1 MSETCLSLP
10 RIIFSRGNMD
20 EASLIIEGQNQL
32 HVRNQIN
39 CTQSLD
45 GTRQRILP
53 GEMKM
58 RSVTTRSYT
67 ARPRLWASEERNV
80 NKDSMRARTANG
92 RLSAEMSVTQGY
104 NVNELIAIIKE
115 KLTNSHKYV
124 HQMFCNNDPKGQGTI
139 SREALTRVLWNLCG
153 FLTTKQINN
162 LLNRLNLFGKSSIS
176 FEDFRVCFQ
185 DKVHNTEWIKPNT
198 AKHLQRNVEKPK
210 CTAATDDSQNGDN
223 DRAWRTLG
231 EEASKSE
238 SLEKFLPP
246 CCLCASGMITLEQFT
261 TALKCMGVMFN
272 EEELL
277 NMWTRTENVTRSA
290 IPAVFLYRKLG
301 IKFPVNGKAGTIS
314 NDKIVKS
321 FEEVIYSIKEKLN
334 EACLSLVQEFSKMNT
349 SRPGLINRSEVR
361 LVLQKFNIPMT
372 AVDLEHLL
380 ARFNMRRKDGL
391 VDFLCFVNK
400 LKSRSRIS
408 FMKKMVE
415 QAEQRQ
421 SSNVCGNSSSTR
433 EWVSAEEAEWLLF
446 QLCQGP
452 FIQLLAQFRQ
462 ADALGNGCI
471 NQDNFKE
478 IIEKTIHTVLT
489 PEQIKSFAV
498 FLGEEDSNFINFMK
512 FVALLQD
519 RPSTFELKEEV
530 EHLSSRI
537 KVHHRID
544 KIRYHKN
551 FEMDLSRYTHAQ
563 TPRNLPE
570 IHLIVWDLL
579 QHKFWQF
586 CRTFINECRNDEC
599 SADKEKLDAVLFRMN
614 HVLLPE
620 ELEILWHSLPIT
632 YPVESISLRKLL
644 SYFVNM
650 KRPKD
655 LGNRRERP
663 VETIQ
668 TRIAKDIIKYWKE
681 IKSILRSRDPRGTG
695 QVSFAEICS
704 IFLTLQINVGPIEF
718 DILCQACD
726 LNLDGN
732 FHYIPFLQFYT
743 KKKNI

>member
-380 ARFNMRRKDGL
+380 ARFNRKSRFNMRRKDGL

-452 FIQLLAQFRQ
+452 FIQLLAQF
-462 ADALGNGCI
+462 
-471 NQDNFKE
+471 
-478 IIEKTIHTVLT
+478 
-489 PEQIKSFAV
+489 
-498 FLGEEDSNFINFMK
+498 
-512 FVALLQD
+512 